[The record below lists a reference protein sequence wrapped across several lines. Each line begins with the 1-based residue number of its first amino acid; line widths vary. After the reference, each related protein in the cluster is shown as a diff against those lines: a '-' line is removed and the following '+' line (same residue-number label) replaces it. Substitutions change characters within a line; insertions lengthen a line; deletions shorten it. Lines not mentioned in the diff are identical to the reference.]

1 MDKTCG
7 NCGMFASEPFKQRS
21 GACMG
26 SFDRDTCTY
35 HSTSIHRDES
45 NCPWCSGWIPKQE
58 PIEQSYQ
65 QLTQVAQDMLRF
77 IKNIER
83 EYPQLLDPN
92 RKPGGQI
99 VYPMLSDEYV
109 NQLEELGVEL

>member
-7 NCGMFASEPFKQRS
+7 NCGKFALEPFKQRS

-35 HSTSIHRDES
+35 HSTSIHRCEE
-45 NCPWCSGWIPKQE
+45 NCHWCSGWIPKQE

-65 QLTQVAQDMLRF
+65 QLTEVARDMY
-77 IKNIER
+77 ED
-83 EYPQLLDPN
+83 LDDLPSGADGY
-92 RKPGGQI
+92 RKR
-99 VYPMLSDEYV
+99 
-109 NQLEELGVEL
+109 LEELGVEL

>member
-1 MDKTCG
+1 MEKTCG
-7 NCGMFASEPFKQRS
+7 NCGMFAREPFKQRS

-35 HSTSIHRDES
+35 HSTSIHRDEN

-65 QLTQVAQDMLRF
+65 QLTEVA
-77 IKNIER
+77 R
-83 EYPQLLDPN
+83 EMYEDLDDLPSGADGY
-92 RKPGGQI
+92 RKR
-99 VYPMLSDEYV
+99 
-109 NQLEELGVEL
+109 LEELGVEV

>member
-1 MDKTCG
+1 MEKTCG
-7 NCGMFASEPFKQRS
+7 NCGKFAREPFKQRS

-35 HSTSIHRDES
+35 HSTSIHRDEN

-65 QLTQVAQDMLRF
+65 QLTEVA
-77 IKNIER
+77 R
-83 EYPQLLDPN
+83 EMFHLLDVRNIHPDAVID
-92 RKPGGQI
+92 GI
-99 VYPMLSDEYV
+99 EAH
-109 NQLEELGVEL
+109 LEELGVEL

>member
-1 MDKTCG
+1 MDKICG
-7 NCGMFASEPFKQRS
+7 NCGKFALEPFKQRS

-58 PIEQSYQ
+58 PIEQSHQ
-65 QLTQVAQDMLRF
+65 QLSEVAREMYEL
-77 IKNIER
+77 IEF
-83 EYPQLLDPN
+83 ESY
-92 RKPGGQI
+92 GGQ
-99 VYPMLSDEYV
+99 STEFRER
-109 NQLEELGVEL
+109 LEELGVEV

>member
-7 NCGMFASEPFKQRS
+7 NCGMFALEPFKQRS

-65 QLTQVAQDMLRF
+65 QLAEVA
-77 IKNIER
+77 R
-83 EYPQLLDPN
+83 EMYEDLDDLPSGAEGF
-92 RKPGGQI
+92 RR
-99 VYPMLSDEYV
+99 
-109 NQLEELGVEL
+109 QLEELGVEL

>member
-1 MDKTCG
+1 
-7 NCGMFASEPFKQRS
+7 
-21 GACMG
+21 MG

-65 QLTQVAQDMLRF
+65 QLSEVARNLFKRTLVA
-77 IKNIER
+77 
-83 EYPQLLDPN
+83 Y
-92 RKPGGQI
+92 GGEDVSI
-99 VYPMLSDEYV
+99 VEIDDYRR
-109 NQLEELGVEL
+109 QLEELGVKL

>member
-7 NCGMFASEPFKQRS
+7 NCGKFALEPFKQRG

-45 NCPWCSGWIPKQE
+45 NCPWCNGWIPKQE

-65 QLTQVAQDMLRF
+65 QLTEVA
-77 IKNIER
+77 
-83 EYPQLLDPN
+83 
-92 RKPGGQI
+92 RKMFKHLCSVCDGGD
-99 VYPMLSDEYV
+99 VYNEDIADYRDGLK
-109 NQLEELGVEL
+109 ELGVEV

>member
-1 MDKTCG
+1 MEKTCG
-7 NCGMFASEPFKQRS
+7 NCGMFAREPFKQRS

-35 HSTSIHRDES
+35 HSTSIHRDEN

-65 QLTQVAQDMLRF
+65 QLAEVARNLFKRT
-77 IKNIER
+77 IVA
-83 EYPQLLDPN
+83 Y
-92 RKPGGQI
+92 GGEDVSI
-99 VYPMLSDEYV
+99 VEIDDYRR
-109 NQLEELGVEL
+109 QLEELGVKL

>member
-1 MDKTCG
+1 MERTCG
-7 NCGMFASEPFKQRS
+7 NCGMFALEPFKQRG

-45 NCPWCSGWIPKQE
+45 NCPWCNGWIPKQE

-65 QLTQVAQDMLRF
+65 QLTEVA
-77 IKNIER
+77 R
-83 EYPQLLDPN
+83 EMYEDLDDLPSGADGY
-92 RKPGGQI
+92 RR
-99 VYPMLSDEYV
+99 
-109 NQLEELGVEL
+109 QLEELGVDLYE

>member
-1 MDKTCG
+1 MEKTCG
-7 NCGMFASEPFKQRS
+7 NCGKFAREPFKQRS

-35 HSTSIHRDES
+35 HSTSIHRDEN

-65 QLTQVAQDMLRF
+65 QLAEVARNLFKRT
-77 IKNIER
+77 IVA
-83 EYPQLLDPN
+83 Y
-92 RKPGGQI
+92 GGEDVSI
-99 VYPMLSDEYV
+99 VEIDDYRR
-109 NQLEELGVEL
+109 QLEELGVKL